1 MRATNSASCHS
12 RSNRKG
18 ARAHPSSAV
27 IDRHYSCPSERSRGI
42 SDYSALGKARDAST
56 LLRMTNGFARHAK
69 KIECAAESVCRA
81 PVWAAVFFAFAVPSI
96 ARAQIFTSSIVSTE
110 ATMPMQHGSSVV
122 ELDDGSLLV
131 SWYSATNEAAR
142 DSRIF
147 CRRSMSDGLNWGPTQ
162 IGVSPGERARESW
175 FANKAVGN
183 SVLFQ
188 DKENVLW
195 LFYAAVEFGGWS
207 GAHVDYKIS
216 RDRGHTWSESHRLTR
231 GLGDLPRNKPVE
243 LAGCEVLLPLSH
255 SGFRKYAYGARW
267 KTCAKLLQ
275 PSYPTIDGS
284 KFSHP
289 AFVAFGSNRVLAF
302 VRARGG
308 GMLQSTFFD
317 LDKNGWSIPQPTNL
331 PNSDSAIDAV
341 RLEDGRILLAYND
354 HGTIRNPLS
363 IAVSDDRG
371 SGHAE
376 AGLSAGAAFRKLRD
390 IENEAGQDFSYPSLV
405 RARDGTFYLTY
416 TWHYRSAIKCVHFDA
431 SWLGLNPVSAGR

>member
-1 MRATNSASCHS
+1 MTRAYSSKKLRALRCTN
-12 RSNRKG
+12 
-18 ARAHPSSAV
+18 
-27 IDRHYSCPSERSRGI
+27 I
-42 SDYSALGKARDAST
+42 
-56 LLRMTNGFARHAK
+56 
-69 KIECAAESVCRA
+69 
-81 PVWAAVFFAFAVPSI
+81 WAAVGFAFALASI

-110 ATMPMQHGSSVV
+110 AGMPTQHGSSVV

-131 SWYSATNEAAR
+131 SWYSASDEAAR

-147 CRRSMSDGLNWGPTQ
+147 CRRSTSNGLNWGSTQ
-162 IGVSPGERARESW
+162 IVVAPGERARESW

-216 RDRGHTWSESHRLTR
+216 RDRGQTWSESHRLTS

-243 LAGCEVLLPLSH
+243 LAGCEILLPLSH
-255 SGFRKYAYGARW
+255 SGIRKYAYGARW

-289 AFVAFGSNRVLAF
+289 AFVAVGSNRVLAF

-317 LDKNGWSIPQPTNL
+317 SDKNEWSIPQPTNL

-341 RLEDGRILLAYND
+341 GLEDGLILIAYND
-354 HGTIRNPLS
+354 HGMNRNPLS
-363 IAVSDDRG
+363 IAVSDDRA
-371 SGHAE
+371 SGRAK

-416 TWHYRSAIKCVHFDA
+416 TWHRRAAIKCVHFDA
-431 SWLGLNPVSAGR
+431 NWLGLNPVSVGQ

>member
-1 MRATNSASCHS
+1 MRALRCTN
-12 RSNRKG
+12 
-18 ARAHPSSAV
+18 
-27 IDRHYSCPSERSRGI
+27 I
-42 SDYSALGKARDAST
+42 
-56 LLRMTNGFARHAK
+56 
-69 KIECAAESVCRA
+69 
-81 PVWAAVFFAFAVPSI
+81 WAAVVFAFVLASI
-96 ARAQIFTSSIVSTE
+96 ASAQIFTSSIVSTE

-131 SWYSATNEAAR
+131 AWYSATNEAAR
-142 DSRIF
+142 DSQIF
-147 CRRSMSDGLNWGPTQ
+147 CRRSTSGGLNWGPTQ
-162 IGVSPGERARESW
+162 IAVSPGERARESW
-175 FANKAVGN
+175 LANKAVGN

-188 DKENVLW
+188 DEENVLW

-216 RDRGHTWSESHRLTR
+216 RDRGQTWTESHRLTS

-243 LAGCEVLLPLSH
+243 LAGCEILLPLSH

-267 KTCAKLLQ
+267 KTCAKLSQ

-289 AFVAFGSNRVLAF
+289 AFVAVGSNRVLAF

-317 LDKNGWSIPQPTNL
+317 PDKNGWSIPQPTNL

-341 RLEDGRILLAYND
+341 GLEDGRILLAYND
-354 HGTIRNPLS
+354 HGTNRNPLS

-371 SGHAE
+371 RGGAE
-376 AGLSAGAAFRKLRD
+376 AGLFAGAAFRKLRD
-390 IENEAGQDFSYPSLV
+390 IENEPGQDFSYPSLV

-416 TWHYRSAIKCVHFDA
+416 TWRYRSAIKCVHFDA
-431 SWLGLNPVSAGR
+431 NWLRLNPVSLGQ